1 MVRSICCYVM
11 EANRYT
17 GSPALVDGLL
27 EHENTY
33 APFLPLLAQASSPEE
48 AIPLLTSTALTTL
61 LARESTTNPKGR
73 SASDQALP
81 ILYKY
86 LSTLAKSSDSG
97 LQDIAVMGYSA
108 LLRSRR
114 SRELFWEHRDVTIV
128 PLISILRTAA
138 GVSASGESAASLW
151 STSATSRTGA
161 EGFIN
166 GGIDLQLLYHVLLV
180 MWQLSFEGAAIGDGL
195 EEYVVPSLYFL
206 VKYLRVIAS
215 TMLSLF
221 SHSYYGYRLRRKR
234 HVC

>member
-1 MVRSICCYVM
+1 MG
-11 EANRYT
+11 ANRYT
-17 GSPALVDGLL
+17 GSPALVDGLV

-33 APFLPLLAQASSPEE
+33 APFLPLLAQATSPEE

-73 SASDQALP
+73 PASDEALP

-97 LQDIAVMGYSA
+97 LQDIAVVGYSS

-114 SRELFWEHRDVTIV
+114 SRELFWEHRDVTV
-128 PLISILRTAA
+128 QPLISILRTAA

-195 EEYVVPSLYFL
+195 EEYASPIILLTSL
-206 VKYLRVIAS
+206 VKCLRVIAS
-215 TMLSLF
+215 TMLSRF
-221 SHSYYGYRLRRKR
+221 SHSYYDYRPRRRR